1 MQQILKFYAAT
12 FAAFALINANL
23 ALANS
28 DSPVDKTKAQQQV
41 NIVFVMADDLNDFI
55 GVMNN
60 STGVKTPNIDKL
72 AAKATLF
79 TNAHSNAPI
88 CSPSR
93 ASLFSGIY
101 PHESGQYAFGNWRQ
115 NQVLV
120 NSRTIMEQLSF
131 HGYHSAGTGKLT
143 HQQWTKAW
151 DEFGIRPDY
160 TPLAFNGKKPV
171 GHPDVPAPYNVNVG
185 PLDSTFI
192 PLSKVP
198 NVKASGNKPGH
209 NGWYYGG
216 FKKPFRYNNETDR
229 DPLPDEMYAEWTVN
243 KLAEFEQ
250 SNLDK
255 PFFLSVGFIRPHT
268 PLVAPDRFFAMYPLA
283 DINLPDFIED
293 DDKDT
298 HFESLY
304 SPKTSLGRKHYDS
317 LMASFDSKEQAL
329 RQYYQA
335 YLASISFMDE
345 QVGKVLDALNNSI
358 YKDNTIVVFTSDHGY
373 NLGEKN
379 NLFKNNL
386 WQRSTQVPLIIYDPR
401 TNKKQTISEAVSLI
415 DLYPTLMDYAQVKT
429 DNRKNDKGL
438 PISGTSLKPL
448 IEGEVSVENA
458 NDRYVLTVVK
468 LWGDKGLKNF
478 AIRTK
483 DWRYIQYGNGKEEL
497 YYNTIDPNEIN
508 NLADNSEYATIK
520 EQLKIKLEQAIK
532 NAK

>member
-1 MQQILKFYAAT
+1 MNSLNKM
-12 FAAFALINANL
+12 ALTSL
-23 ALANS
+23 ALLLTNSAIAN
-28 DSPVDKTKAQQQV
+28 DVFKMVVKEKPV
-41 NIVFVMADDLNDFI
+41 NILFIMADDLNDFI

-60 STGVKTPNIDKL
+60 SIGVKTPNIDKL

-79 TNAHSNAPI
+79 TNAHANAPI

-93 ASLFSGIY
+93 ASLFSGIQ

-115 NQVLV
+115 NKILA
-120 NSRTIMEQLSF
+120 NSRTIMEQLSH

-143 HQQWTKAW
+143 HHQWAKAW
-151 DEFGIRPDY
+151 DDFGIRPDY
-160 TPLAFNGKKPV
+160 TPLAFNGIKPV
-171 GHPDVPAPYNVNVG
+171 GHPDVPSPYNKDIG

-198 NVKASGNKPGH
+198 NVKANGNKLGH

-216 FKKPFRYNNETDR
+216 FKKPFRYVSETDR
-229 DPLPDEMYAEWTVN
+229 DPLPDEMYAQWTVN
-243 KLAEFEQ
+243 KLAEFKQ
-250 SNLDK
+250 AKLNK

-268 PLVAPDRFFAMYPLA
+268 PLVAPDRFFELYPQA
-283 DINLPDFIED
+283 DINLPDFIEND
-293 DDKDT
+293 HQDT

-304 SPKTSLGRKHYDS
+304 APKTSLGRKHYNT
-317 LMASFDSKEQAL
+317 LLASFNSKDDAL
-329 RQYYQA
+329 RKYYQA

-386 WQRSTQVPLIIYDPR
+386 WQRSTQVPMIIFDPR
-401 TNKKQTISEAVSLI
+401 TSKKQTISAAVSLI
-415 DLYPTLMDYAQVKT
+415 DLYPTFMDYAQVQG

-438 PISGTSLKPL
+438 PISGSSLKPL
-448 IEGEVSVENA
+448 IDGKETSAPPPTDNTE
-458 NDRYVLTVVK
+458 RYALSVVK
-468 LWGDKGLKNF
+468 QWGKQGLKSF
-478 AIRTK
+478 AVRTQ
-483 DWRYIQYGNGKEEL
+483 DWRYIKYGNNKEEL
-497 YYNTIDPNEIN
+497 YYNKIDPNEII
-508 NLADNSEYATIK
+508 NLADNSEYAAVK
-520 EQLKIKLEQAIK
+520 ARLKRKLEQLTK